1 MGIESLGL
9 EIRVVSNLI
18 YNKMNQLAME
28 SENLTVHQCLIL
40 QYISQNSEKEIVQKD
55 IEHLFSIKRSTANQ
69 MLRTLAERGYILRTV
84 SPEDSRRNILTATEK
99 GLAASDHLTQ
109 KMYGFMKKLHGDI
122 PKEELEQFETTLYKL
137 WHNIE

>member
-40 QYISQNSEKEIVQKD
+40 QYLSQNSEKEIVQKD
-55 IEHLFSIKRSTANQ
+55 IENLFSIKRSTANQ

-99 GLAASDHLTQ
+99 
-109 KMYGFMKKLHGDI
+109 
-122 PKEELEQFETTLYKL
+122 
-137 WHNIE
+137 

>member
-28 SENLTVHQCLIL
+28 AENLTVHQCLIL
-40 QYISQNSEKEIVQKD
+40 QYLSQHSEKQVVQKD
-55 IEHLFSIKRSTANQ
+55 IEDLFSIRRSTANQ
-69 MLRTLAERGYILRTV
+69 MLRTLADRGYIQRTG
-84 SPEDSRRNILTATEK
+84 SPEDSRKHILSATEK
-99 GLAASDHLTQ
+99 GFAASTHLTQ
-109 KMYGFMKKLHGDI
+109 DMYGFMKKLHGDI
-122 PKEELEQFETTLYKL
+122 PKEELEQFEMTLYKL

>member
-18 YNKMNQLAME
+18 YNRMNQLAME

-40 QYISQNSEKEIVQKD
+40 QYLSQNSEKEIVQKD
-55 IEHLFSIKRSTANQ
+55 IENLFSIKRSTANQ

-84 SPEDSRRNILTATEK
+84 SPEDSR
-99 GLAASDHLTQ
+99 
-109 KMYGFMKKLHGDI
+109 
-122 PKEELEQFETTLYKL
+122 
-137 WHNIE
+137 